1 MVVPVKNTI
10 TITGTVPTG
19 GFMHG
24 GKALLKVFE
33 RAGVDYLFCSPGT
46 EWPPVWEA
54 LAESQERG
62 VEGPRYINCRH
73 EAAAVAMAS
82 GYTKVTGKPQAVL
95 LHATAGPLNAAMVLR
110 AAYQERVPMVIC
122 CGETSAFGEES
133 RLPDPGNQWIHDLT
147 DIGGPA
153 ELLRRC
159 VKWSDRVTSP
169 TILVQSL
176 ERAMQIAVE
185 PPAGPVL
192 LGVPFEC
199 MLDEVSLPEDHR
211 ANRVARAL
219 AVDETAIEEAAGAL
233 LRAHRPVLVTEHVG
247 RDASVVT
254 LLVEL
259 CESLAIPV
267 MESFRPA
274 FLNFPRTHPLY
285 LPYDPRRIESAD
297 LVLVADAVSPWYPA
311 SKGPKAD
318 AKVVF
323 LGDEYPYSRLPFW
336 GYKVDL
342 ALIAPPAAT
351 LPRLLSR
358 VKASEGFVGN
368 RASYEQRSRAI
379 REEHD
384 QRFAALER
392 DAAEHQSDI
401 PVDPRWLC
409 RALNESIP
417 PDAVI
422 VEETTVHRTLIQ
434 NMIRRAQPMSY
445 IARVTGGLGVSLGY
459 ALGAKLALKKRP
471 VFVLVGDG
479 GFHYNPVPSCLGLAQ
494 EYGLPIVVVVFNNQ
508 RYLSMERGLL
518 RYYPEGS
525 AKKSGVHFG
534 GPISPSPDYRLYA
547 EIYGGYGA
555 KVTDPKDIQP
565 AIAKALEHS
574 AAGRL
579 AVIDVVLSDY
589 QPRQ

>member
-1 MVVPVKNTI
+1 
-10 TITGTVPTG
+10 
-19 GFMHG
+19 MHG
-24 GKALLKVFE
+24 GKALVKVFE
-33 RAGVDYLFCSPGT
+33 RAGIDYIFCSPGT

-54 LAESQERG
+54 LAGLKERG
-62 VEGPRYINCRH
+62 VDRPKYINCRH
-73 EAAAVAMAS
+73 EALAVAMAS
-82 GYTKVTGKPQAVL
+82 GYTKVTGRPQAVL
-95 LHATAGPLNAAMVLR
+95 LHATAGPLNAAMFLR

-122 CGETSAFGEES
+122 CGETAGFGEEL

-159 VKWSDRVTSP
+159 VKWSDRVTSS
-169 TILVQSL
+169 TILIQSL

-199 MLDEVSLPEDHR
+199 MLDEISLPEDNR
-211 ANRVARAL
+211 PNRVARPFAIDEPAIQE
-219 AVDETAIEEAAGAL
+219 AVDML
-233 LRAHRPVLVTEHVG
+233 LRAQRPVLVTEHVG
-247 RDASVVT
+247 RDASVVDP
-254 LLVEL
+254 LIEL

-274 FLNFPRTHPLY
+274 FLNFPRSHPLY

-297 LVLVADAVSPWYPA
+297 LVLIADAVTPWYPV

-318 AKVVF
+318 VKVVF

-351 LPRLLSR
+351 LARLLSCI
-358 VKASEGFVGN
+358 KASEGFVGN
-368 RASYEQRSRAI
+368 RPAYEERSRRI
-379 REEHD
+379 REEHGKQVAAM
-384 QRFAALER
+384 QREAV
-392 DAAEHQSDI
+392 EHKNDT

-409 RALNESIP
+409 QALNESIP
-417 PDAVI
+417 ANAVI
-422 VEETTVHRTLIQ
+422 VEETTVHRTMIQ
-434 NMIRRAQPMSY
+434 NMIPRTEPMSY

-459 ALGAKLALKKRP
+459 ALGAKLAMKERP
-471 VFVLVGDG
+471 VFVLIGDG

-494 EYGLPIVVVVFNNQ
+494 EYELPIIVVVFNNQ

-518 RYYPEGS
+518 KYYPDGV
-525 AKKSGVHFG
+525 AKKTGVHFG
-534 GPISPSPDYRLYA
+534 GPILPNPDYRLYA
-547 EIYGGYGA
+547 DIYGGYGVR
-555 KVTDPKDIQP
+555 VTNPKDIQP
-565 AIAKALEHS
+565 AIAQALEH
-574 AAGRL
+574 AARGRL
-579 AVIDVVLSDY
+579 ALVDVVLSDY
-589 QPRQ
+589 IPR

>member
-1 MVVPVKNTI
+1 
-10 TITGTVPTG
+10 
-19 GFMHG
+19 MHG
-24 GKALLKVFE
+24 GKALVKVFE
-33 RAGVDYLFCSPGT
+33 RAGIDYIFCSPGT

-54 LAESQERG
+54 LAGLKERG
-62 VEGPRYINCRH
+62 VDRPKYINCRH
-73 EAAAVAMAS
+73 EALAVAMAS
-82 GYTKVTGKPQAVL
+82 GYTKVTGRPQAVL
-95 LHATAGPLNAAMVLR
+95 LHATAGPLNAAMFLR

-122 CGETSAFGEES
+122 CGETAGFGEES

-159 VKWSDRVTSP
+159 VKWSDRVTSS

-199 MLDEVSLPEDHR
+199 MLDEVSLPEDNR
-211 ANRVARAL
+211 PNRVARPFAIDEPAIQE
-219 AVDETAIEEAAGAL
+219 AVDML
-233 LRAHRPVLVTEHVG
+233 LRAQRPVLVTEHVG
-247 RDASVVT
+247 RDASVVGP
-254 LLVEL
+254 LVEL

-274 FLNFPRTHPLY
+274 FLNFPRSHPLY

-297 LVLVADAVSPWYPA
+297 LVLIADAVTPWYPV

-318 AKVVF
+318 VKVVF

-351 LPRLLSR
+351 LARLLSCI
-358 VKASEGFVGN
+358 KASERFVGN
-368 RASYEQRSRAI
+368 RPAYEERSRRI

-384 QRFAALER
+384 KQVAAMQREAVEHKN
-392 DAAEHQSDI
+392 DA

-409 RALNESIP
+409 QALNESIP
-417 PDAVI
+417 ANAVI

-434 NMIRRAQPMSY
+434 NMIPRTEPMSY

-459 ALGAKLALKKRP
+459 ALGAKLAMKERP
-471 VFVLVGDG
+471 VFVLIGDG

-494 EYGLPIVVVVFNNQ
+494 EYELPIIVVVFNNQ

-518 RYYPEGS
+518 KYYPDGVS
-525 AKKSGVHFG
+525 KKTGVHFG
-534 GPISPSPDYRLYA
+534 GPILPNPDYRLYA
-547 EIYGGYGA
+547 DIYGGYGVR
-555 KVTDPKDIQP
+555 VTDPKDIQP
-565 AIAKALEHS
+565 AIAQALEHV
-574 AAGRL
+574 ARGRL
-579 AVIDVVLSDY
+579 ALVDVVLSDY
-589 QPRQ
+589 IPR

>member
-1 MVVPVKNTI
+1 
-10 TITGTVPTG
+10 
-19 GFMHG
+19 MHG
-24 GKALLKVFE
+24 GKALVEIFA
-33 RAGVDYLFCSPGT
+33 RAGVDYIFSSPGT

-54 LAESQERG
+54 FAQLQERG
-62 VEGPRYINCRH
+62 VDRPRYINCRH
-73 EAAAVAMAS
+73 EALAVAIAS
-82 GYTKVTGKPQAVL
+82 GYTKITAKPQAVL
-95 LHATAGPLNAAMVLR
+95 LHATAGPLNAAMFLR

-159 VKWSDRVTSP
+159 VKWSERVTSS
-169 TILVQSL
+169 TILVQSV

-199 MLDEVSLPEDHR
+199 MLDEVALSENNRP
-211 ANRVARAL
+211 NRVARPVAIDEGTIQQ
-219 AVDETAIEEAAGAL
+219 AVAML
-233 LRAHRPVLVTEHVG
+233 LRAQRPVLVTEHVG
-247 RDASVVT
+247 RDRAAVKP
-254 LLVEL
+254 LIEL

-274 FLNFPRTHPLY
+274 FLNYPRNHALY
-285 LPYDPRRIESAD
+285 LPYDPRRIEAAD
-297 LVLVADAVSPWYPA
+297 LVLVADAVTPWYPVN
-311 SKGPKAD
+311 KGPKND

-323 LGDEYPYSRLPFW
+323 LGDEFPYSRLPFW
-336 GYKVDL
+336 GYNVDL

-351 LPRLLSR
+351 LQRLVSELKR
-358 VKASEGFVGN
+358 SEGFVAN
-368 RASYEQRSRAI
+368 KTAYEERLQEI
-379 REEHD
+379 QEEHD
-384 QRFAALER
+384 KQVAGLQREAI
-392 DAAEHQSDI
+392 EHSNDV

-409 RALNESIP
+409 QALNESIP
-417 PDAVI
+417 ANAVI

-434 NMIRRAQPMSY
+434 NMIPRNEPMSY

-459 ALGAKLALKKRP
+459 GLGVKLASKEQP
-471 VFVLVGDG
+471 VFVLIGDG

-494 EYGLPIVVVVFNNQ
+494 EYNLPIIVVVFNNQ

-518 RYYPEGS
+518 KYYPDG
-525 AKKSGVHFG
+525 AGKKTGVHFG
-534 GPISPSPDYRLYA
+534 GPIMPNPDYRLYA
-547 EIYGGYGA
+547 DIYGGYGVRV
-555 KVTDPKDIQP
+555 KDPKDIGP
-565 AIAKALEHS
+565 SIDRALKHNAS
-574 AAGRL
+574 GRL

-589 QPRQ
+589 LPRQ

>member
-1 MVVPVKNTI
+1 
-10 TITGTVPTG
+10 
-19 GFMHG
+19 MHG
-24 GKALLKVFE
+24 GKAMVKIFE
-33 RAGVDYLFCSPGT
+33 RAGVDYVFSSPGT

-54 LAESQERG
+54 LAELQDQGIDR
-62 VEGPRYINCRH
+62 PRYINCRH

-82 GYTKVTGKPQAVL
+82 GYTKITGKSQAVL
-95 LHATAGPLNAAMVLR
+95 LHATAGPLNAAMFLR

-159 VKWSDRVTSP
+159 VKWCDRVTSP

-199 MLDEVSLPEDHR
+199 MLDEVALPEDSR
-211 ANRVARAL
+211 ANKVVRTYTIDDKAIQE
-219 AVDETAIEEAAGAL
+219 AVEML
-233 LRAHRPVLVTEHVG
+233 LRSERPVLVTEHVG
-247 RDASVVT
+247 RDSSVVGP
-254 LLVEL
+254 LVEL
-259 CESLAIPV
+259 CESLGIPV

-274 FLNFPRTHPLY
+274 FLNFPRTHALY
-285 LPYDPRRIESAD
+285 LPYDSRRVESAD

-311 SKGPKAD
+311 NKAPKPA
-318 AKVVF
+318 AKVIF

-342 ALIAPPAAT
+342 ALVAPPAVT
-351 LPRLLSR
+351 LSRLLDR
-358 VKASEGFVGN
+358 LKASEGFV
-368 RASYEQRSRAI
+368 ASKAKYQERSQHIA
-379 REEHD
+379 EEHD
-384 QRFAALER
+384 KQVAALQRE
-392 DAAEHQSDI
+392 AIEHSSDI

-409 RALNESIP
+409 QALNESIP
-417 PDAVI
+417 PDTVI

-434 NMIRRAQPMSY
+434 NMIPRTQPMSY

-459 ALGAKLALKKRP
+459 ALGVKLAQKQRP
-471 VFVLVGDG
+471 VFVLIGDG

-494 EYGLPIVVVVFNNQ
+494 EYDLPITVVVFNNQ

-518 RYYPEGS
+518 KYYPDGA
-525 AKKSGVHFG
+525 AKKTGVHFG
-534 GPISPSPDYRLYA
+534 GPITPNPDYRLYA
-547 EIYGGYGA
+547 DIYGGYGVRV
-555 KVTDPKDIQP
+555 KDPKEIQP
-565 AIAKALEHS
+565 SVDRALRHN

-589 QPRQ
+589 LPRQ

>member
-1 MVVPVKNTI
+1 
-10 TITGTVPTG
+10 
-19 GFMHG
+19 MHG
-24 GKALLKVFE
+24 GKALVKVFE
-33 RAGVDYLFCSPGT
+33 RAGIDYIFCSPGT

-54 LAESQERG
+54 LAELKERG
-62 VEGPRYINCRH
+62 VDRPKYINCRH
-73 EAAAVAMAS
+73 EALAVAMAS
-82 GYTKVTGKPQAVL
+82 GYTKVTGRPQAVL
-95 LHATAGPLNAAMVLR
+95 LHATAGPLNAAMFLR

-122 CGETSAFGEES
+122 CGETAGFGEES

-159 VKWSDRVTSP
+159 VKWSDRVTSS

-199 MLDEVSLPEDHR
+199 MLDEVSLPEDNR
-211 ANRVARAL
+211 PNRVARPFAIDEPAIQE
-219 AVDETAIEEAAGAL
+219 AVGML
-233 LRAHRPVLVTEHVG
+233 LRAQRPVLVTEHVG
-247 RDASVVT
+247 RDASVVGP
-254 LLVEL
+254 LVEL

-274 FLNFPRTHPLY
+274 FLNFPRSHPLY

-297 LVLVADAVSPWYPA
+297 LVLIADAVTPWYPV

-318 AKVVF
+318 VKVVF

-351 LPRLLSR
+351 LARLLSCI
-358 VKASEGFVGN
+358 KASEGFVGN
-368 RASYEQRSRAI
+368 RPAYEERSRRI

-384 QRFAALER
+384 KQVAAMQREAVEHKN
-392 DAAEHQSDI
+392 DA

-409 RALNESIP
+409 QALNESIP
-417 PDAVI
+417 ANAVI

-434 NMIRRAQPMSY
+434 NMIPRTEPMSY

-459 ALGAKLALKKRP
+459 ALGAKLAMKERP
-471 VFVLVGDG
+471 VFVLIGDG

-494 EYGLPIVVVVFNNQ
+494 EYELPIIVVVFNNQ

-518 RYYPEGS
+518 KYYPDGVS
-525 AKKSGVHFG
+525 KKTGVHFG
-534 GPISPSPDYRLYA
+534 GPILPNPDYRLYA
-547 EIYGGYGA
+547 DIYGGYGVR
-555 KVTDPKDIQP
+555 VTDPKDIQP
-565 AIAKALEHS
+565 AIAQALEHV
-574 AAGRL
+574 ARGRL
-579 AVIDVVLSDY
+579 ALVDVVLSDY
-589 QPRQ
+589 IPR

>member
-1 MVVPVKNTI
+1 
-10 TITGTVPTG
+10 
-19 GFMHG
+19 MHG
-24 GKALLKVFE
+24 GKALVKVFE
-33 RAGVDYLFCSPGT
+33 RAGVDYIFSSPGT

-54 LAESQERG
+54 LAELKERG
-62 VEGPRYINCRH
+62 VDRPKYINCRH
-73 EAAAVAMAS
+73 EALAVAMAS
-82 GYTKVTGKPQAVL
+82 GYTKVIGRPQAVL
-95 LHATAGPLNAAMVLR
+95 LHATAGPLNAAMFLR

-122 CGETSAFGEES
+122 CGETAGFGEES

-159 VKWSDRVTSP
+159 VKWSDRVTSS

-176 ERAMQIAVE
+176 ERAMQIAAE

-199 MLDEVSLPEDHR
+199 MLDEVSLPEDNKP
-211 ANRVARAL
+211 NRVARAFAIDEQAIQE
-219 AVDETAIEEAAGAL
+219 AVDIL
-233 LRAHRPVLVTEHVG
+233 LRAQRPVLVTEHVG
-247 RDASVVT
+247 RDASVVN

-274 FLNFPRTHPLY
+274 FLNFPRNHPLY

-297 LVLVADAVSPWYPA
+297 LVLIADAVTPWYPV

-318 AKVVF
+318 VKVVF

-351 LPRLLSR
+351 LARLLSR
-358 VKASEGFVGN
+358 VKASEGFAGN
-368 RASYEQRSRAI
+368 RPAYEERSRRI

-384 QRFAALER
+384 KQVAAMQREAV
-392 DAAEHQSDI
+392 EHKNDT

-409 RALNESIP
+409 QALNESIP
-417 PDAVI
+417 ANAVI

-434 NMIRRAQPMSY
+434 NMIPRTEPMSY

-459 ALGAKLALKKRP
+459 ALGAKLAMKERP
-471 VFVLVGDG
+471 VFVLIGDG

-494 EYGLPIVVVVFNNQ
+494 EYELPIIVVVFNNQ

-518 RYYPEGS
+518 KYYPDGA
-525 AKKSGVHFG
+525 AKKTGVHFG
-534 GPISPSPDYRLYA
+534 GPILPNPDYRLYA
-547 EIYGGYGA
+547 DIYGGYGVR
-555 KVTDPKDIQP
+555 VTDPKNIQP
-565 AIAKALEHS
+565 AIAQALER
-574 AAGRL
+574 AAQGRL
-579 AVIDVVLSDY
+579 ALVDVVLSDY
-589 QPRQ
+589 IPR

>member
-1 MVVPVKNTI
+1 
-10 TITGTVPTG
+10 
-19 GFMHG
+19 MHG
-24 GKALLKVFE
+24 GKALVQLFE
-33 RAGVDYLFCSPGT
+33 RSGVDYIFSSPGT

-54 LAESQERG
+54 LAEARERG
-62 VEGPRYINCRH
+62 ERLRYINCRH
-73 EAAAVAMAS
+73 EALAVAIAS
-82 GYTKVTGKPQAVL
+82 GYTKVTGRPQAVL
-95 LHATAGPLNAAMVLR
+95 LHATAGPLNAAMHLR

-122 CGETSAFGEES
+122 CGESSAFGEEA
-133 RLPDPGNQWIHDLT
+133 RLPDPGNQWLHDLT

-159 VKWSDRVTSP
+159 VKWSERVTAAS
-169 TILVQSL
+169 ILVPSV
-176 ERAMQIAVE
+176 ERALQIALE

-199 MLDEVSLPEDHR
+199 MLDEVSLTDDGK
-211 ANRVARAL
+211 ANRVARAR
-219 AVDETAIEEAAGAL
+219 AVEEEAVREAAYIL
-233 LRAHRPVLVTEHVG
+233 LRARSPVVVTEHVG
-247 RDASVVT
+247 RDPSVVS

-285 LPYDPRRIESAD
+285 LPYDARRIESAD
-297 LVLVADAVSPWYPA
+297 AVLVADAVTPWYPA
-311 SKGPKAD
+311 SKGPKAG
-318 AKVVF
+318 ARVVF

-336 GYKVDL
+336 GYKADL

-351 LPRLLSR
+351 LARLIAR
-358 VKASEGFVGN
+358 VKASEGFAGN
-368 RASYEQRSRAI
+368 RAAYEERSRAI
-379 REEHD
+379 CEEHD
-384 QRFAALER
+384 QQAAALAR
-392 DAAEHQSDI
+392 DAAAHRNDI

-434 NMIRRAQPMSY
+434 NMIPRSQPMSY

-459 ALGAKLALKKRP
+459 ALGAKLAMKERP
-471 VFVLVGDG
+471 VFVLIGDG

-494 EYGLPIVVVVFNNQ
+494 EYGLPVIVVVFNNQ

-518 RYYPEGS
+518 RYYPEGA
-525 AKKSGVHFG
+525 AKKTGVHFG
-534 GPISPSPDYRLYA
+534 GPIAPNPDYRLYA
-547 EIYGGYGA
+547 DIYGGYG
-555 KVTDPKDIQP
+555 VRVEDPKDIQP
-565 AIAKALEHS
+565 AVARALEH
-574 AAGRL
+574 AARGRL
-579 AVIDVVLSDY
+579 SVIDAVLSDY

>member
-1 MVVPVKNTI
+1 
-10 TITGTVPTG
+10 
-19 GFMHG
+19 MHG
-24 GKALLKVFE
+24 GKALVEIFA
-33 RAGVDYLFCSPGT
+33 RTGVDYVFSSPGT

-54 LAESQERG
+54 FAELQERG
-62 VEGPRYINCRH
+62 VDRPRYINCRH
-73 EAAAVAMAS
+73 EALAVAIAS
-82 GYTKVTGKPQAVL
+82 GYTKINGKPQAVL
-95 LHATAGPLNAAMVLR
+95 LHATAGPLNAAMFLR

-159 VKWSDRVTSP
+159 VKWSERVTSS
-169 TILVQSL
+169 TILVQSV

-192 LGVPFEC
+192 LGVPFEV
-199 MLDEVSLPEDHR
+199 MLDEVALSENNRP
-211 ANRVARAL
+211 NRVARPVAI
-219 AVDETAIEEAAGAL
+219 DEQAIQQAAEML
-233 LRAHRPVLVTEHVG
+233 LRAQRPVLVTEHVG
-247 RDASVVT
+247 RDWAAVKP
-254 LLVEL
+254 LIEL

-274 FLNFPRTHPLY
+274 FLNFPRNHALY
-285 LPYDPRRIESAD
+285 LPYDPRRIEAAD
-297 LVLVADAVSPWYPA
+297 VVLVADAVTPWYPVN
-311 SKGPKAD
+311 KGPKND

-323 LGDEYPYSRLPFW
+323 LGDEFPYSRLPFW
-336 GYKVDL
+336 GYNVDL

-351 LPRLLSR
+351 LQRLVSELKR
-358 VKASEGFVGN
+358 SEGFVAN
-368 RASYEQRSRAI
+368 KTAYEQRLQETQ
-379 REEHD
+379 EEHD
-384 QRFAALER
+384 KQVAGL
-392 DAAEHQSDI
+392 QSEAIAHSNDI

-409 RALNESIP
+409 QALNESIP
-417 PDAVI
+417 LNGVI

-434 NMIRRAQPMSY
+434 NMIPRNEPMSY

-459 ALGAKLALKKRP
+459 GLGVKLASKERP

-494 EYGLPIVVVVFNNQ
+494 EYNLPITVVVFNNQ

-518 RYYPEGS
+518 KYYPDG
-525 AKKSGVHFG
+525 AGKKTGVHFG
-534 GPISPSPDYRLYA
+534 GPIMPNPDYRLYA
-547 EIYGGYGA
+547 DIYGGYGVRV
-555 KVTDPKDIQP
+555 KDPKDVQP
-565 AIAKALEHS
+565 AVERALKHNAS
-574 AAGRL
+574 GRL

-589 QPRQ
+589 LPRQ

>member
-1 MVVPVKNTI
+1 
-10 TITGTVPTG
+10 
-19 GFMHG
+19 MHG
-24 GKALLKVFE
+24 GKALVKVFE
-33 RAGVDYLFCSPGT
+33 RAGVDYIFSSPGT

-54 LAESQERG
+54 LAEAQERG
-62 VEGPRYINCRH
+62 DNRLRYINCRH
-73 EAAAVAMAS
+73 EALAVAMAS

-95 LHATAGPLNAAMVLR
+95 LHATAGPLNAAMHLR
-110 AAYQERVPMVIC
+110 AAYQERVPMVVC
-122 CGETSAFGEES
+122 CGETSAFGEEP
-133 RLPDPGNQWIHDLT
+133 RLPDPGNQWLHDLT

-159 VKWSDRVTSP
+159 VKWSERVTASS
-169 TILVQSL
+169 ILIPSV
-176 ERAMQIAVE
+176 ERAVQIALE

-199 MLDEVSLPEDHR
+199 MLDEVSLPENNKP
-211 ANRVARAL
+211 NRVARAC
-219 AVDETAIEEAAGAL
+219 AVAQEAIEEAAEFL
-233 LRAHRPVLVTEHVG
+233 LRAQRPVLVTEHVG
-247 RDASVVT
+247 RDASAVRS
-254 LLVEL
+254 LVEL

-274 FLNFPRTHPLY
+274 FLNFPRNHPLY
-285 LPYDPRRIESAD
+285 LPYDRRRIEAAD
-297 LVLVADAVSPWYPA
+297 LVLIADAVTPWYPA
-311 SKGPKAD
+311 TKGPKAD

-351 LPRLLSR
+351 LARLLSR
-358 VKASEGFVGN
+358 VKASEGFVAN
-368 RASYEQRSRAI
+368 RPAYEERSGRI

-384 QRFAALER
+384 RQGAALQSA
-392 DAAEHQSDI
+392 AAEHKNDI

-409 RALNESIP
+409 QALNESIP
-417 PDAVI
+417 PSAAI

-434 NMIRRAQPMSY
+434 NMISRTQPMSY

-459 ALGAKLALKKRP
+459 ALGVKLALRGRP
-471 VFVLVGDG
+471 VFVLIGDG

-494 EYGLPIVVVVFNNQ
+494 EYDLPIIVVVFNNQ

-518 RYYPEGS
+518 RYYPDGA
-525 AKKSGVHFG
+525 AKRTGIHFG
-534 GPISPSPDYRLYA
+534 GPILPSPDYRLYA
-547 EIYGGYGA
+547 DIYGGYGVR
-555 KVTDPKDIQP
+555 VTDPKDIQ
-565 AIAKALEHS
+565 AAVARALEH
-574 AAGRL
+574 AGAGRL

-589 QPRQ
+589 IPGQ

>member
-1 MVVPVKNTI
+1 
-10 TITGTVPTG
+10 
-19 GFMHG
+19 MHG
-24 GKALLKVFE
+24 GKALVKVFE
-33 RAGVDYLFCSPGT
+33 RAGIDYIFCSPGT

-54 LAESQERG
+54 LAGLKERG
-62 VEGPRYINCRH
+62 VDRPKYINCRH
-73 EAAAVAMAS
+73 EALAVAMAS
-82 GYTKVTGKPQAVL
+82 GYTKVTGRPQAVL
-95 LHATAGPLNAAMVLR
+95 LHATAGPLNAAMFLR

-122 CGETSAFGEES
+122 CGETAGFGEES

-159 VKWSDRVTSP
+159 VKWSDRVTSS

-199 MLDEVSLPEDHR
+199 MLDEVSLPEDNR
-211 ANRVARAL
+211 PNRVARPFAIDEPAIQE
-219 AVDETAIEEAAGAL
+219 AVDML
-233 LRAHRPVLVTEHVG
+233 LRAQRPVLVTEHVG
-247 RDASVVT
+247 RDASVVGP
-254 LLVEL
+254 LVEL

-274 FLNFPRTHPLY
+274 FLNFPRNHPLY

-297 LVLVADAVSPWYPA
+297 LVLIADAVTPWYPV

-318 AKVVF
+318 VKVVF

-351 LPRLLSR
+351 LARLLSCI
-358 VKASEGFVGN
+358 KASEGFVGN
-368 RASYEQRSRAI
+368 RPAYEERSRRI

-384 QRFAALER
+384 KQVAAMQREAVEHKN
-392 DAAEHQSDI
+392 DA

-409 RALNESIP
+409 QALNESIP
-417 PDAVI
+417 ANAVI

-434 NMIRRAQPMSY
+434 NMIPRTEPMSY

-459 ALGAKLALKKRP
+459 ALGAKLAMKERP
-471 VFVLVGDG
+471 VFVLIGDG

-494 EYGLPIVVVVFNNQ
+494 EYELPIIVVVFNNQ

-518 RYYPEGS
+518 KYYPDGVS
-525 AKKSGVHFG
+525 KKTGVHFG
-534 GPISPSPDYRLYA
+534 GPILPNPDYRLYA
-547 EIYGGYGA
+547 DIYGGYGVR
-555 KVTDPKDIQP
+555 VTNPKDIQP
-565 AIAKALEHS
+565 AIAQALEH
-574 AAGRL
+574 AARGRL
-579 AVIDVVLSDY
+579 ALVDVVLSDY
-589 QPRQ
+589 IPR

>member
-1 MVVPVKNTI
+1 
-10 TITGTVPTG
+10 
-19 GFMHG
+19 MHG
-24 GKALLKVFE
+24 GKALVKVFE
-33 RAGVDYLFCSPGT
+33 RAGIDYIFCSPGT

-54 LAESQERG
+54 LAGLKERG
-62 VEGPRYINCRH
+62 VDRPKYINCRH
-73 EAAAVAMAS
+73 EALAVAMAS
-82 GYTKVTGKPQAVL
+82 GYTKVTGRPQAVL
-95 LHATAGPLNAAMVLR
+95 LHATAGPLNAAMFLR

-122 CGETSAFGEES
+122 CGETAGFGEES

-159 VKWSDRVTSP
+159 VKWSDRVTSS

-199 MLDEVSLPEDHR
+199 MLDEVSLPEDNR
-211 ANRVARAL
+211 PNRVARPFAIDEPAIQE
-219 AVDETAIEEAAGAL
+219 AVGML
-233 LRAHRPVLVTEHVG
+233 LRAQRPVLVTEHVG
-247 RDASVVT
+247 RDASVVGP
-254 LLVEL
+254 LVEL

-274 FLNFPRTHPLY
+274 FLNFPRSHPLY

-297 LVLVADAVSPWYPA
+297 LVLIADAVTPWYPV

-318 AKVVF
+318 VKVVF

-351 LPRLLSR
+351 LARLLSCI
-358 VKASEGFVGN
+358 KASERFVGN
-368 RASYEQRSRAI
+368 RPAYEERSRRI

-384 QRFAALER
+384 KQVAAMQREAVEHKN
-392 DAAEHQSDI
+392 DA

-409 RALNESIP
+409 QALNESIP
-417 PDAVI
+417 ANAVI

-434 NMIRRAQPMSY
+434 NMIPRTEPMSY

-459 ALGAKLALKKRP
+459 ALGAKLAMKERP
-471 VFVLVGDG
+471 VFVLIGDG

-494 EYGLPIVVVVFNNQ
+494 EYELPIIVVVFNNQ

-518 RYYPEGS
+518 KYYPDGVS
-525 AKKSGVHFG
+525 KKTGVHFG
-534 GPISPSPDYRLYA
+534 GPILPNPDYRLYA
-547 EIYGGYGA
+547 DIYGGYGVR
-555 KVTDPKDIQP
+555 VTDPKDIQP
-565 AIAKALEHS
+565 AIAQALEHV
-574 AAGRL
+574 ARGRL
-579 AVIDVVLSDY
+579 ALVDVVLSDY
-589 QPRQ
+589 IPR